1 MRASPLNNKPQT
13 PTAPNQVAGEHH
25 SAAPN
30 GSAQGGQQQQSQ
42 QPAAIVK
49 PSVILTE
56 AAKEK
61 AMKAKAYIESKY
73 RKMDAEDRERN
84 EGK

>member
-1 MRASPLNNKPQT
+1 M
-13 PTAPNQVAGEHH
+13 
-25 SAAPN
+25 
-30 GSAQGGQQQQSQ
+30 
-42 QPAAIVK
+42 K